1 MLIGRAVIVKFNVYK
16 VHTNC
21 VHFYLTVFTNFCD
34 CANIY
39 IGKNNDN
46 KTDKG

>member
-1 MLIGRAVIVKFNVYK
+1 MWIGRVERVKFNVYK
-16 VHTNC
+16 VHAC
-21 VHFYLTVFTNFCD
+21 RVHFYLTVLTNFCD